1 MPVLH
6 VKYCSPTSLDEYRY
20 RYRLKHVINFESND
34 VFVIDH
40 SSSVF
45 VTSHFN
51 LLTLTMIRVAC
62 SLRYL
67 QRGTGSNNSLA
78 LASFRVGNNS
88 RILSDASASN
98 KLFSSAR
105 SFGSTTN
112 CEEVKSFGNAAPAPP
127 SFDETMSRLF
137 LESSSKDLPTISE
150 VVPAAA
156 WEPSWWP
163 SDQILLLLNFVQETT
178 GTPLAITIIATTLS
192 IRVLLFPLFVKAQQN
207 QSRMA
212 HLSPELTILKAKVDA
227 KGSNITQ
234 AEQLKMGQ
242 QMKALFAKYKVNPAT
257 GLLVPLVQ
265 MPIFM

>member
-1 MPVLH
+1 M
-6 VKYCSPTSLDEYRY
+6 
-20 RYRLKHVINFESND
+20 
-34 VFVIDH
+34 
-40 SSSVF
+40 
-45 VTSHFN
+45 
-51 LLTLTMIRVAC
+51 TMIRVAC

-78 LASFRVGNNS
+78 LATFRVGNNS
-88 RILSDASASN
+88 RILSDASAST

-137 LESSSKDLPTISE
+137 LESSSKDLSTISE